1 METQRPA
8 RDGGAFR
15 WHAGA
20 WFGAQIGSTLWLVIL
35 GVALSFRDDSS
46 PGTAIIALAVA
57 VNGIG
62 LILWEHRD
70 RMRPY
75 PAIQTLIAVVGCAG
89 VRGLRAPRRDIDVG
103 SRRHA
108 GERRAA
114 SLRRAPRLPRDDGHV
129 RPAGAR
135 GATGATPG
143 GSGGP
148 LADGRGRS

>member
-8 RDGGAFR
+8 REGGAFR

-35 GVALSFRDDSS
+35 GAALSLRDDSS
-46 PGTAIIALAVA
+46 PGTALIALAVA

-75 PAIQTLIAVVGCAG
+75 PAIQVLIAVVGCAAFVAFALLDG
-89 VRGLRAPRRDIDVG
+89 TSTWGLAGTQASGARPPYAVLLIFPAMMAMFALQE
-103 SRRHA
+103 HA
-108 GERRAA
+108 ARRA
-114 SLRRAPRLPRDDGHV
+114 RRR
-129 RPAGAR
+129 
-135 GATGATPG
+135 

-148 LADGRGRS
+148 VANGHGRS

>member
-8 RDGGAFR
+8 REGGAFR

-35 GVALSFRDDSS
+35 GVALSLRDDSS

-75 PAIQTLIAVVGCAG
+75 PAIQTLVAVVGCAG
-89 VRGLRAPRRDIDVG
+89 FVAFWLLDQASAWSLAGTQVSGARPPYALLLVFPAMMAMFALQE
-103 SRRHA
+103 HA
-108 GERRAA
+108 TRRA
-114 SLRRAPRLPRDDGHV
+114 RRR
-129 RPAGAR
+129 
-135 GATGATPG
+135 

-148 LADGRGRS
+148 LADGRGRG